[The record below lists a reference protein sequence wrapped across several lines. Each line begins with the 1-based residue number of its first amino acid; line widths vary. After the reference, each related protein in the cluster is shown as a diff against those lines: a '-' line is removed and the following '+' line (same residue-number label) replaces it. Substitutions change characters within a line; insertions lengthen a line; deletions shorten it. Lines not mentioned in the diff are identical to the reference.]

1 MVKVAEAWVPVDDT
15 TGANGVGNGT
25 AGPVHGG
32 GVVSETTMAFATIVW
47 GAMPLPVGTR
57 NGGVSGDRVD
67 GWFIKDAA
75 VVYNTESTPRP
86 TGRDDDLVSTG
97 FAMDNN
103 MEHLKHSVTHE
114 QYTVTE
120 AAPSA
125 EEAGSAEETVDAAG
139 MEAGSHV
146 PVRGVARQAGRS
158 TRATA
163 VETAY
168 RGATE

>member
-1 MVKVAEAWVPVDDT
+1 MGCDATASGDT
-15 TGANGVGNGT
+15 LGT
-25 AGPVHGG
+25 A
-32 GVVSETTMAFATIVW
+32 VW
-47 GAMPLPVGTR
+47 RSGHASGTNEQDG

-114 QYTVTE
+114 HWQYTVTE

-146 PVRGVARQAGRS
+146 PVRGSGTAGWAFDEGNGCGDGVQGCDGMTRKQRRRS
-158 TRATA
+158 
-163 VETAY
+163 VKLC
-168 RGATE
+168 GACWD